1 MKVKGDRDRRKKGR
15 GRAKKVKRER
25 EIPCNRTDR
34 TERELPSCVCVRWLV
49 GTRGWKR
56 NRSLIY
62 CIIRSRFTRA
72 HLHPTLISLS
82 PAPYFPFYSSSS
94 RETTATRITISGERV
109 ETGRER
115 AEREGGRDIEG
126 WQEGTCAG
134 FVRQRGSWFEWS
146 YATWLEILSNLR
158 LHITW
163 QQRCARLQ
171 IEPASVAGR
180 SRESEDDY
188 KRWYVSMN
196 VAITFSLEYY
206 AYTYPPPA
214 TFQTVTRGDQE
225 PNKNSSL
232 LFSLSKEAL
241 RVSAFLC
248 DQPFTAF
255 PPLLLS
261 YSGRESVRFSSEQAL
276 DV

>member
-49 GTRGWKR
+49 GTRGWKH

-82 PAPYFPFYSSSS
+82 PAPYFPFYPSSS

-115 AEREGGRDIEG
+115 AERKGGRDIEG

-188 KRWYVSMN
+188 KRWYERFHERCNYVF
-196 VAITFSLEYY
+196 VGI
-206 AYTYPPPA
+206 
-214 TFQTVTRGDQE
+214 
-225 PNKNSSL
+225 
-232 LFSLSKEAL
+232 L
-241 RVSAFLC
+241 RVYISSTC
-248 DQPFTAF
+248 DFSNCDPRRS
-255 PPLLLS
+255 PLSQTRIRLFFFRSPRKLS
-261 YSGRESVRFSSEQAL
+261 E
-276 DV
+276 